1 MKIGLVCPYNIYKG
15 GGVQE
20 CVRELQT
27 ELNNNGHEAYIITPK
42 PRGEK
47 IKTEDAKKIIFI
59 GASADIRSPFQATVA
74 QISATVDVKAI
85 DKMMKEYQFD
95 VINYHEP
102 WVPLLSVQILARSK
116 SANVATFHAKL
127 PETAMSKAVERAIT
141 PYTKSILKA
150 LHVSTAVSP
159 AAAEYYTAI
168 SKKDPVIIPNGVN
181 LDKYQ
186 SFKSKGKAKKDTILY
201 IGRLEKRK
209 GVRYL
214 ITAFKQL
221 QHHYPDYK
229 LIIAGDG
236 PDREKLEKMVQ
247 AKKIE
252 NVTFH
257 GYIDEQKKLELLST
271 SRVYCAPAIFG
282 ESFGIVLLEAMA
294 SGTVVVA
301 GNNPGY
307 ASVMSGRGS
316 LSIVN
321 PKDQKDFTRKLELM
335 MTDVDVRASWLEWAG
350 SYVQNFDY
358 KNVANQYID
367 VYHQAMK
374 NRENNIT
381 VENQ

>member
-20 CVRELQT
+20 CVRELQA
-27 ELNNNGHEAYIITPK
+27 ELNNNGHDAYIITPK

-47 IKTEDAKKIIFI
+47 VKSINTKNIIFI

-74 QISATVDVKAI
+74 QISATVDINAI

-150 LHVSTAVSP
+150 LHVSTAVSS
-159 AAAEYYTAI
+159 AAAEYYTSI

-181 LDKYQ
+181 LKKYQ
-186 SFKSKGKAKKDTILY
+186 SYKPKSKTSKDTILY

-214 ITAFKQL
+214 ISAFKQL
-221 QHHYPDYK
+221 QHQHPEYK

-236 PDREKLEKMVQ
+236 PDRDKLEKMVQ
-247 AKKIE
+247 AKNIK
-252 NVTFH
+252 NVTFT
-257 GYIDEQKKLELLST
+257 GYIDEQTKLELLST
-271 SRVYCAPAIFG
+271 SRIYCAPAIFG

-294 SGTVVVA
+294 SGAVVVA
-301 GNNPGY
+301 GDNPGY
-307 ASVMSGRGS
+307 SSVMNGRGS

-335 MTDVDVRASWLEWAG
+335 MTDEDVRASWREWADN
-350 SYVQNFDY
+350 YVKQFDY
-358 KNVANQYID
+358 KNVTKNYID
-367 VYHQAMK
+367 VYERAMN
-374 NRENNIT
+374 NRKNNIT
-381 VENQ
+381 VEKE